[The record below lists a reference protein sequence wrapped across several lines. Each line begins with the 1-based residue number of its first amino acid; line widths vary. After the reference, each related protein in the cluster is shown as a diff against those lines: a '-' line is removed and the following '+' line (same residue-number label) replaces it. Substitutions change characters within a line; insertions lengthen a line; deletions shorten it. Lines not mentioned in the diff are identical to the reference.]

1 MNCESSVG
9 PVRRELHVLYVPLT
23 PMVTT
28 RVIEALTRPPVVEE
42 AWTAPVQ
49 SGVPAGRRT
58 RVSPGDAKVPRTLRV
73 ICVFGAMVEGLN
85 PTSGGEG
92 GGGEGGGGEGGGGEG
107 GGDGGGGEGGGG
119 DGGGDG
125 GGSDG
130 GGGEGEGGGG
140 GGSGGDAGGRGCR
153 GWRGPQ
159 SKQSVPYW
167 QSGYSAP
174 GPPSSH
180 QPSEA

>member
-1 MNCESSVG
+1 M
-9 PVRRELHVLYVPLT
+9 HALYVPLT
-23 PMVTT
+23 PKVTT
-28 RVIEALTRPPVVEE
+28 RVLEELTRPPVVEE

-92 GGGEGGGGEGGGGEG
+92 GGDGRGGGGGGGRGGGGGGESGDEGGGEGGGGGDGDG
-107 GGDGGGGEGGGG
+107 GGDWGGDGGRDGVLGGGEGGGG
-119 DGGGDG
+119 LEGGLGGGEGG

-130 GGGEGEGGGG
+130 GRLVMRYPP
-140 GGSGGDAGGRGCR
+140 AGTT
-153 GWRGPQ
+153 
-159 SKQSVPYW
+159 S
-167 QSGYSAP
+167 
-174 GPPSSH
+174 
-180 QPSEA
+180 